1 MLRRLLV
8 AMPVSLFA
16 TVLLT
21 AGSVSAGGG
30 CHSSGGTSE
39 GAGTA
44 VELRM
49 CAFRPTILHVQPGET
64 VTWTN
69 RDYLPHLVT
78 GVGWGDATPLAQ
90 GQAVTYR
97 FATAGIYPY
106 TCSLHSGMSG
116 AVVAGN
122 GIGVGRPA
130 DVASVSLS
138 TPAPSARVST
148 ATPTGE
154 RDRGVWPALA
164 AALCLLAG
172 VAGYGLAQLRR
183 A

>member
-8 AMPVSLFA
+8 AIPVSLFA
-16 TVLLT
+16 SALL

-30 CHSSGGTSE
+30 CHSSGGTTE
-39 GAGTA
+39 GTGTA
-44 VELRM
+44 VEMRM
-49 CAFRPTILHVQPGET
+49 CAFGPTILHVQPGQS

-69 RDYLPHLVT
+69 RDYVPHVVT
-78 GVGWGDATPLAQ
+78 GVGWGNATQLAQ
-90 GQAVTYR
+90 GESVTYR

-116 AVVAGN
+116 AVVAGD
-122 GIGVGRPA
+122 GVGVGRPA
-130 DVASVSLS
+130 EVASVSLS
-138 TPAPSARVST
+138 TPAPSARVS
-148 ATPTGE
+148 ASTPAGE
-154 RDRGVWPALA
+154 RDRGVWPALT

-172 VAGYGLAQLRR
+172 VAGYGLARLRR